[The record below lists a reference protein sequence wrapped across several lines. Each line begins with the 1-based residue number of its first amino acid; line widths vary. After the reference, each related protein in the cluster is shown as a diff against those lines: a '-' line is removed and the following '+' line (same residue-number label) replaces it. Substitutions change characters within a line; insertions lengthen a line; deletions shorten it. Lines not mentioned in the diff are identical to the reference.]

1 MTTSKIEMPGRTKN
15 GELLLN
21 HHQQQRRTQWLNS
34 MKESN
39 VIETLEKERKPKSP
53 SQLGYIFGCI
63 IDHTKR
69 VLDERGED
77 VHGAPY
83 TKDQIKTVLYFQH
96 HVKHGGTK
104 ENFNTYKTLSKHDD
118 MATTSE
124 FIDACLHWLAAGE
137 WRIYVPDPRPT
148 RSDNER

>member
-1 MTTSKIEMPGRTKN
+1 MTTSKIEIPGRTKN

-53 SQLGYIFGCI
+53 SQLGYIFAGI
-63 IDHTKR
+63 IDHVKR

-77 VHGAPY
+77 IHGAPI
-83 TKDQIKTVLYFQH
+83 TKDQIKKVLYFQH
-96 HVKHGGTK
+96 HVKNGGTK
-104 ENFNTYKTLSKHDD
+104 EDFHTYKTLSVHDD
-118 MATTSE
+118 MAKTSE
-124 FIDACLHWLAAGE
+124 FIDFSLHWLAAGI
-137 WRIYVPDPRPT
+137 WRIFVPDPRPT
-148 RSDNER
+148 RSDNV